1 LRRKNVRNANITIEK
16 KIIAMKN
23 MYKIGD
29 VLIFLR
35 RFLVISLRRSLLVSN
50 MVNPNPSLDGENKVL
65 YIRISELKTIYFV
78 VLTRF

>member
-1 LRRKNVRNANITIEK
+1 MKLKVVFVWRRKKVRNANITIEK

-50 MVNPNPSLDGENKVL
+50 IVNPNP
-65 YIRISELKTIYFV
+65 
-78 VLTRF
+78 

>member
-1 LRRKNVRNANITIEK
+1 MKLKVVFVWRRKKVRNANITIEK

-50 MVNPNPSLDGENKVL
+50 MVNPNPSLDVENKVL
-65 YIRISELKTIYFV
+65 YIRVPTV
-78 VLTRF
+78 G